1 MKFNDTSY
9 EDYINN
15 TINCNL
21 HPQLLDVYKRFPKN
35 INDLKNLI
43 FYGPSGTGK
52 YSQCLYIL
60 KKYSPSSLKYE
71 KKANIVFNKEPYYFK
86 ISDIHYEVDMS
97 LLGCNSKQLW
107 HEIFMLIVDIIT
119 TKQNKCGIIL
129 CKNFHTINNELLE
142 LFYSYM
148 QQTNKDSYV
157 KIIFFIIT
165 EEYSFINDNILN
177 CCNTINIPR
186 PPKTHYCKILNNNN
200 INNDTN
206 NNDIDNNNNNN
217 NNINNDTNNNNNN
230 NDINNNKKCNKIAKL
245 NYETKA
251 YNITNIKSI
260 HNNRSIHHNIP
271 SHKLICDKILHNI
284 IHYNEI
290 NLLQFRE
297 LMYDILIY
305 EINIYNAIWY
315 ILEIL
320 INKKKYITNE
330 NVTTIMI
337 KTFEFLKYY
346 NNNYRPIFHLENY
359 FLFICE
365 QIAPRI

>member
-1 MKFNDTSY
+1 MKINDTSY
-9 EDYINN
+9 EEYINS
-15 TINCNL
+15 IDNCNL
-21 HPQLLDVYKRFPKN
+21 HPNLLKIYENFPSN

-43 FYGPSGTGK
+43 LYGPSGTGK

-107 HEIFMLIVDIIT
+107 QDIFMLIVDIIA

-142 LFYSYM
+142 IFYSYM
-148 QQTNKDSYV
+148 QQIYNNSYV
-157 KIIFFIIT
+157 KIIFFIIS

-177 CCNTINIPR
+177 CCNTLHISRPSKTQYNKIIYSNKTNTSVSNKIIKINQETKSYNISNI
-186 PPKTHYCKILNNNN
+186 KNIKYNSLSYKI
-200 INNDTN
+200 I
-206 NNDIDNNNNNN
+206 
-217 NNINNDTNNNNNN
+217 
-230 NDINNNKKCNKIAKL
+230 CNKILKNMI
-245 NYETKA
+245 NY
-251 YNITNIKSI
+251 
-260 HNNRSIHHNIP
+260 
-271 SHKLICDKILHNI
+271 D
-284 IHYNEI
+284 EI
-290 NLLQFRE
+290 NLIQFRE

-305 EINIYNAIWY
+305 DINIYNTIWY
-315 ILEIL
+315 LMDIL
-320 INKKKYITNE
+320 INEKKYINRDNITP
-330 NVTTIMI
+330 ILI

-359 FLFICE
+359 FLFLCE
-365 QIAPRI
+365 TIAQEMNLKEK